1 MLHLSLLASTG
12 FLQGPVAPLSQTVR
26 ADVQMFVGGE
36 QANPRENF
44 KTKATPSLIKTG
56 KAPAKSKS
64 KRAISTKST
73 TSTFIDV
80 TGRKYQEVDTFVPQ
94 FDEVGVLPPLG
105 RWDPLQIREQVRT
118 SAPSRSLRTAAYADS
133 ACYRTAATLRP
144 PWSGPWR
151 CCVRVRC
158 AHCELA
164 SSSVL

>member
-12 FLQGPVAPLSQTVR
+12 YLQGPVAPLSQTAR

-105 RWDPLQIREQVRT
+105 RWDPLQIREQVRALLHHPA
-118 SAPSRSLRTAAYADS
+118 SPQPRGAGGAIKRGGGASRGGRRRESGRGGAAPCRTH
-133 ACYRTAATLRP
+133 R
-144 PWSGPWR
+144 W
-151 CCVRVRC
+151 
-158 AHCELA
+158 H
-164 SSSVL
+164 